1 MEEAGAKD
9 QAIILSLK
17 KNQEQS
23 KLLTERISIMTN
35 TLHESRNGDKI
46 LTSLK
51 EA

>member
-23 KLLTERISIMTN
+23 KLLTERI
-35 TLHESRNGDKI
+35 
-46 LTSLK
+46 
-51 EA
+51 